1 MKKKHILVTGASGF
15 VGSYLLPALESQGES
30 QIHSFQGDIRDRE
43 TVTRNLEEVQ
53 PDTLIHLAAQAFVP
67 IAIENPWETEE
78 INVRGT
84 LNLLESLHR
93 LQRPCKMLYVSS
105 ADVYGKQN
113 LSLLPLKESFLPNP
127 VNPYA
132 GSKLAAESYCRQYAQ
147 YSPYVSVVIARP
159 FNHIGIG
166 QRKEFVIPNFCTQ
179 IIEAKHRGNSV
190 IAVGDLEP
198 TRDFSHVEDIVSGYL
213 TLIEKGESG
222 EIYNICSG
230 EERSIR
236 YMLEELVKFSG
247 AKIRFEVDPNR
258 VRASETSKVY
268 GDNSKL
274 KALGWKNKHSLSET
288 LKQIYDQLESD
299 FLRSKQ
305 TD

>member
-1 MKKKHILVTGASGF
+1 MKKKQILVTGASGF

-30 QIHSFQGDIRDRE
+30 QIHCFQGDIRDRKA
-43 TVTRNLEEVQ
+43 VTRNLEAVQ
-53 PDTLIHLAAQAFVP
+53 PDVLIHLAAQAFVP

-78 INVRGT
+78 INVGGT
-84 LNLLESLHR
+84 LNFLETLHR

-105 ADVYGKQN
+105 ADVYGKQDP
-113 LSLLPLKESFLPNP
+113 SLLPLKESFLPNP

-147 YSPYVSVVIARP
+147 YSQYVSVVIARP

-166 QRKEFVIPNFCTQ
+166 QRKEFVIPNFCSQ
-179 IIEAKHRGNSV
+179 IIEVKYSGKST

-213 TLIEKGESG
+213 TLVEKGQSG

-247 AKIRFEVDPNR
+247 KDIRFEVDAGR

-274 KALGWKNKHSLSET
+274 KNLGWKNKHSLSET
-288 LKQIYDQLESD
+288 LQQIYNHLESD
-299 FLRSKQ
+299 FLKSKQ